1 MLNNINTAALFVIT
15 IIKFE
20 IYYLSLN
27 IIVLEIIKVIKNV
40 INSVISLVISKIL
53 FLTLL
58 YPARHH
64 YLKENKILNY

>member
-40 INSVISLVISKIL
+40 INSVISLVISKNIVPNPVISCKDTNL
-53 FLTLL
+53 WT
-58 YPARHH
+58 
-64 YLKENKILNY
+64 